1 MLGLLAGVFAVS
13 ATVSSWAAEMVPHRA
28 IYGMALHSAEQGSS
42 VTGAGGSM
50 VYVFRDECDGWSSET
65 NVKMQLVYAEGDEVD
80 TDWSFASWE
89 SKDGTAYQFRTRQ
102 ARDGN
107 ELESLNGKV
116 RRARA
121 GDAATARFT
130 EPEGETIPV
139 PTGTL
144 FPTRH
149 LMEVLKAGAVGTG
162 FLSRT
167 VFDGASLD
175 NPYVISAVRGRRSPP
190 EALMHADDFDNW
202 IKELGLKPEP
212 LVHYRMAFFSRDS
225 KEALPEFELGIDYRS
240 DGIARFIR
248 QDYGDFAVDLQ
259 LRNIELIKK
268 PDC

>member
-1 MLGLLAGVFAVS
+1 MLAALVAGAVP
-13 ATVSSWAAEMVPHRA
+13 SWAAEMVPHRA

-42 VTGAGGSM
+42 VTGAGGTM
-50 VYVFRDECDGWSSET
+50 VYVFRDECEGWSAET
-65 NVKMQLVYAEGDEVD
+65 NVKMQLVYAEGDEID

-89 SKDGTAYQFRTRQ
+89 SKDGTSYQFRTRQ

-107 ELESLNGKV
+107 EIESLNGKV

-130 EPEGETIPV
+130 EPDGETIPM
-139 PTGTL
+139 PNGTL

-149 LMEVLKAGAVGTG
+149 LMEVLKAGAAGAG

-175 NPYVISAVRGRRSPP
+175 NPYIITAVRGRRSPP
-190 EALMHADDFDNW
+190 EAVLHAGDFDDW
-202 IKELGLKPEP
+202 IKELGLKPEQP
-212 LVHYRMAFFSRDS
+212 VHYRMAFFSRDS

-248 QDYGDFAVDLQ
+248 QDYGDFSVDLQ